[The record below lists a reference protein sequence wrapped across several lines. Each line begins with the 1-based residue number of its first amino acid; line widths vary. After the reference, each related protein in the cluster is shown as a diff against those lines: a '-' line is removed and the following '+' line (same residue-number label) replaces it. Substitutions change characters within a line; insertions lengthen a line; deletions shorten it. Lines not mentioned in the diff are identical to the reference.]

1 MVAMKKLL
9 GLIAFFSLSLECIAQ
24 TCVAA
29 KDPSR
34 LSIAGGSLTEIVYLI
49 GAEKQIVAVDVTS
62 NYPPKARALPSIGY
76 VRNLSTEG
84 ILWLDPTLV
93 LGEDDMG
100 PPKVLTQLDAMGV
113 PIVIVR
119 ERHTMQSIIDKIRCI
134 GNIIDQPESANRL
147 IEQRIL
153 PRVAELQRLAS
164 DRRLAAKK
172 ILLVLSLQSG
182 SPLVGGLE
190 TSANGVINMTGGR
203 NAMTDV
209 TGWKPASSE
218 SIIAAAP
225 DFIVISRRGLGAFGE
240 LEDLRQHPALR
251 LTPAA
256 LSGNIV
262 VMDGMQMLGF
272 GPRTLDAAVSLS
284 RTFISPAP

>member
-34 LSIAGGSLTEIVYLI
+34 LSIAGGSLTEIVYLL

-62 NYPPKARALPSIGY
+62 NYPPKARTLPSIGY
-76 VRNLSTEG
+76 VRNLSAEG
-84 ILWLDPTLV
+84 ILSLDPTLI

-100 PPKVLTQLDAMGV
+100 PPTVLTQLDAMGV
-113 PIVIVR
+113 PIAIVP
-119 ERHTMQSIIDKIRCI
+119 EQHTVQGIIDKVRCVGTII
-134 GNIIDQPESANRL
+134 GELDSANQL
-147 IEQRIL
+147 IEQMIL
-153 PRVAELQRLAS
+153 PRASELQRLAR

-172 ILLVLSLQSG
+172 ILFVLSLQSG

-190 TSANGVINMTGGR
+190 TSADGLINMTGGR

-225 DFIVISRRGLGAFGE
+225 DFIVISRRGLGTFGE

-256 LSGNIV
+256 LSANIV

-284 RTFISPAP
+284 RTLISPAP

>member
-1 MVAMKKLL
+1 MKKLL

-34 LSIAGGSLTEIVYLI
+34 LSIAGGSLTEIVYLL

-62 NYPPKARALPSIGY
+62 NYPPKARTLPSIGY
-76 VRNLSTEG
+76 VRNLSAEG
-84 ILWLDPTLV
+84 ILSLDPTLI

-100 PPKVLTQLDAMGV
+100 PPTVLTQLDAMGV
-113 PIVIVR
+113 PIAIVP
-119 ERHTMQSIIDKIRCI
+119 EQHTVQGIIDKIRCV
-134 GNIIDQPESANRL
+134 GTIIDRPESANKL
-147 IEQRIL
+147 IEQTIL
-153 PRVAELQRLAS
+153 PRVSELQRLAR

-172 ILLVLSLQSG
+172 ILFILSLQSG

-190 TSANGVINMTGGR
+190 TSADGLINMTGGR

-225 DFIVISRRGLGAFGE
+225 DFIVISRRGLGAFGK

-272 GPRTLDAAVSLS
+272 GPRSLDAAVSLS

>member
-9 GLIAFFSLSLECIAQ
+9 RFIAFFSLSLECIAQ
-24 TCVAA
+24 TCVHA

-34 LSIAGGSLTEIVYLI
+34 LSIAGGSLTEIVYLL

-76 VRNLSTEG
+76 VRNLSAEG
-84 ILWLDPTLV
+84 ILSLNPTLV

-100 PPKVLTQLDAMGV
+100 PPTVLTQLDAMGV
-113 PIVIVR
+113 PIVIVP
-119 ERHTMQSIIDKIRCI
+119 ERHTVQGIVDKIRCI
-134 GNIIDQPESANRL
+134 GNIIDQTESANRL
-147 IEQRIL
+147 IEQSIL

-172 ILLVLSLQSG
+172 ILFVLSLQSG
-182 SPLVGGLE
+182 SPLVGGLG
-190 TSANGVINMTGGR
+190 TSADGLINMTGGR

>member
-1 MVAMKKLL
+1 
-9 GLIAFFSLSLECIAQ
+9 
-24 TCVAA
+24 
-29 KDPSR
+29 
-34 LSIAGGSLTEIVYLI
+34 
-49 GAEKQIVAVDVTS
+49 
-62 NYPPKARALPSIGY
+62 
-76 VRNLSTEG
+76 
-84 ILWLDPTLV
+84 
-93 LGEDDMG
+93 
-100 PPKVLTQLDAMGV
+100 MGV
-113 PIVIVR
+113 PIVIVP
-119 ERHTMQSIIDKIRCI
+119 ERHTMQGIIDKVRCI
-134 GNIIDQPESANRL
+134 GNIIDQLESANRL

-172 ILLVLSLQSG
+172 ILFVLSLQSG

-190 TSANGVINMTGGR
+190 TSADGLINMTGGR

-251 LTPAA
+251 LTPAT

-284 RTFISPAP
+284 RTFISPVP

>member
-1 MVAMKKLL
+1 MKTLM

-24 TCVAA
+24 TCMAA

-34 LSIAGGSLTEIVYLI
+34 LSIAGGSLTEIVYLLD
-49 GAEKQIVAVDVTS
+49 AEKQIVAVDVTS
-62 NYPPKARALPSIGY
+62 NYPPKARTLPSIGY
-76 VRNLSTEG
+76 VRNLSAEG
-84 ILWLDPTLV
+84 ILSLDPTLI

-100 PPKVLTQLDAMGV
+100 PPTVLMQLGAMGV
-113 PIVIVR
+113 PIVIVP
-119 ERHTMQSIIDKIRCI
+119 ERHTAQGIIDKIRCV
-134 GNIIDQPESANRL
+134 GKIIDQSESANRL
-147 IEQRIL
+147 IEQTIL
-153 PRVAELQRLAS
+153 PRVSKLQRLAS

-172 ILLVLSLQSG
+172 ILFVLSLQSG
-182 SPLVGGLE
+182 SPLVGGLK
-190 TSANGVINMTGGR
+190 TSADGLINMTGGR
-203 NAMTDV
+203 NAMTDI
-209 TGWKPASSE
+209 TGWKQASSE

-225 DFIVISRRGLGAFGE
+225 DFIVISRRGLGTFGE
-240 LEDLRQHPALR
+240 LEDLRKHPALR

-262 VMDGMQMLGF
+262 IMDGMQMLGF

>member
-76 VRNLSTEG
+76 VRNLSAEG
-84 ILWLDPTLV
+84 ILSLDPTLV

>member
-34 LSIAGGSLTEIVYLI
+34 LSIAGGSLTEILYLI

-76 VRNLSTEG
+76 VRNLSAEG
-84 ILWLDPTLV
+84 ILSLDPTLV

-100 PPKVLTQLDAMGV
+100 PPKVWTQLDAMGV
-113 PIVIVR
+113 PIVIVP
-119 ERHTMQSIIDKIRCI
+119 ERHTTQGIIDKIRYI

-172 ILLVLSLQSG
+172 ILFVLSLQSG

>member
-76 VRNLSTEG
+76 VRNLSAEG
-84 ILWLDPTLV
+84 ILSLDPTLV

-113 PIVIVR
+113 PIVIVP
-119 ERHTMQSIIDKIRCI
+119 ERHTMQGIIDKIRYI

-172 ILLVLSLQSG
+172 ILFVLSLQSG

-190 TSANGVINMTGGR
+190 TSADGLINMTGGR

>member
-9 GLIAFFSLSLECIAQ
+9 RFIAFFSLSLECIAQ
-24 TCVAA
+24 TCVPA

-34 LSIAGGSLTEIVYLI
+34 LSIAGGSLTEIVYLL

-76 VRNLSTEG
+76 VRNLSAEG
-84 ILWLDPTLV
+84 ILSLNPTLV

-100 PPKVLTQLDAMGV
+100 PPTVLTQLDAMGV
-113 PIVIVR
+113 PIVIVP
-119 ERHTMQSIIDKIRCI
+119 ERHTVQGIVDKIRCI
-134 GNIIDQPESANRL
+134 GNIIDQTESANRL
-147 IEQRIL
+147 IEQSIL

-172 ILLVLSLQSG
+172 ILFVLSLQSG
-182 SPLVGGLE
+182 SPLVGGLG
-190 TSANGVINMTGGR
+190 TSADGLINMTGGR

-209 TGWKPASSE
+209 TDWKPASSE